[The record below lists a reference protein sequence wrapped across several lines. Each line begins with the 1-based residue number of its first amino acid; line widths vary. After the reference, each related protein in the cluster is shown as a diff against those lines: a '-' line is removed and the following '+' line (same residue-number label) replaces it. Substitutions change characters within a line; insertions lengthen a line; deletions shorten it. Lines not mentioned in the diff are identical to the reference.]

1 MPGIAASQG
10 KEYRKREI
18 GKRRQRTLGAAQAKL
33 SEQPEMIEL
42 LRVLEQNKL
51 VKEQQEVEA
60 LVNYLDN
67 MEN

>member
-1 MPGIAASQG
+1 M
-10 KEYRKREI
+10 
-18 GKRRQRTLGAAQAKL
+18 GAAQAKL